1 MLVFK
6 MIQLKL
12 CSKRFNLDL
21 NTEFVQ
27 MRYVNAFPG
36 APLFDDFSE
45 DQLPKGG
52 MLTHNI
58 VTRRSIGY
66 KIYIWKSF

>member
-1 MLVFK
+1 MQQTLD
-6 MIQLKL
+6 LA
-12 CSKRFNLDL
+12 LDL

-45 DQLPKGG
+45 DQLPK
-52 MLTHNI
+52 MECLLTI
-58 VTRRSIGY
+58 
-66 KIYIWKSF
+66 